1 MTEREFKYYT
11 AHSGAAKEGARFT
24 AYIAV
29 RQNSGKGF
37 PVFYAVYENR
47 SFRTL
52 DAAQEAGEL
61 ALSKMLGVEDDGTP
75 FFDEEESGFDD
86 E

>member
-52 DAAQEAGEL
+52 EV
-61 ALSKMLGVEDDGTP
+61 ALGKMLGVEDDGTP